1 MLGVPTTIMNKRFE
15 SLTTGLRPWLC
26 TFLAVATVFAQP
38 IETVKIA
45 SKPIEKKLRLPGEIF
60 PYERVDVSA
69 RVNGYV
75 TRVLV
80 DRGTMVRK
88 GQLLAEMSAPE
99 MAAQI
104 AEAQS
109 RVRTAESRKAE
120 AEARLAQVQ
129 VTYERLKTASKTPG
143 AVAGLELVQAE
154 KSVDTAKTAV
164 VSAEDSILAARA
176 SVQPLKDLEGYLKV
190 TAPFDAVVTERIAHP
205 GALVGPATGPML
217 KLENNSRLRVV
228 VAVPETEAGSIPR
241 GARIGFTV
249 PAYPGMMFE
258 GTIARNPLSMDPKT
272 RTMPVELDVANGKGL
287 LAPGM
292 YPEIAWPVR
301 KGSGLVVPATAVA
314 STTERVFVIR
324 VKSDGKA
331 EWVNV
336 KRGAAQGDLVEISGG
351 VTEGDL
357 VVKRASDEIR
367 AGTKI
372 K

>member
-1 MLGVPTTIMNKRFE
+1 MLLSFALVTA
-15 SLTTGLRPWLC
+15 SLG
-26 TFLAVATVFAQP
+26 AQS

-45 SKPIEKKLRLPGEIF
+45 SRPIEKKLRLPGEIF
-60 PYERVDVSA
+60 PYEKVDVMA

-80 DRGTMVRK
+80 DRGTLVRK

-104 AEAQS
+104 AEAQA
-109 RVRTAESRKAE
+109 RVKTAESRKAE
-120 AEARLAQVQ
+120 AEARLAGLQAS
-129 VTYERLKTASKTPG
+129 YERLKTASKTAG
-143 AVAGLELVQAE
+143 AVSGLEVVQAE
-154 KSVDTAKTAV
+154 KAVDAAKAAVTAAD
-164 VSAEDSILAARA
+164 DSIFAARA
-176 SVQPLKDLEGYLKV
+176 SIQPLKDMEGYLKI

-205 GALVGPATGPML
+205 GALVGPASGALL
-217 KLENNSRLRVV
+217 KLENNGRLRVV
-228 VAVPETEAGSIPR
+228 VAVPETEAGTIPR

-249 PAYPGMMFE
+249 PAHPGVMFE
-258 GTIARNPLSMDPKT
+258 GVIARNPLSMDAKT

-301 KGSGLVVPATAVA
+301 KGPGLLVPATAVA
-314 STTERVFVIR
+314 SNTERVFVIR
-324 VKSDGKA
+324 VKDGKA

-336 KRGAAQGDLVEISGG
+336 KKGAAQGDLVEVSGAIA
-351 VTEGDL
+351 EGD
-357 VVKRASDEIR
+357 VIVKRASDELR

>member
-1 MLGVPTTIMNKRFE
+1 MFTNL
-15 SLTTGLRPWLC
+15 LL
-26 TFLAVATVFAQP
+26 LAALQAQP
-38 IETVKIA
+38 IETAKVV

-60 PYERVDVSA
+60 PYEKVDVAA

-80 DRGTMVRK
+80 DRGSLVRK

-104 AEAQS
+104 AEAQA
-109 RVRTAESRKAE
+109 RVKTAESRKAE
-120 AEARLAQVQ
+120 AEARLAGLQA
-129 VTYERLKTASKTPG
+129 TLDRLKTAAKTPG
-143 AVAGLELVQAE
+143 AVSGLEVVQAE
-154 KSVDTAKTAV
+154 KSVDAARAAV
-164 VSAEDSILAARA
+164 AASEDSIVAARSA
-176 SVQPLKDLEGYLKV
+176 IQPLKDMEGYLKI

-205 GALVGPATGPML
+205 GALAGPSSGALL

-228 VAVPETEAGSIPR
+228 VAVPELEAGSIPR

-249 PAYPGMMFE
+249 PAHPGMMFE

-272 RTMPVELDVANGKGL
+272 RTLPVELDVVNAKGL

-301 KGSGLVVPATAVA
+301 KGAGLLVPATAVA
-314 STTERVFVIR
+314 SNTERVFVIR
-324 VKSDGKA
+324 VKADGKA

-336 KRGAAQGDLVEISGG
+336 KKGAAQGDLVEVSGAIA
-351 VTEGDL
+351 EGDV
-357 VVKRASDEIR
+357 VVKRASDELR
-367 AGTKI
+367 AGTKV